1 MFCQEMRAR
10 QALEARKL
18 EEAKRK
24 QYEGRMTRKAK
35 REGKDP
41 SFYLRQGAENP
52 SVEVPRRLRAMPR
65 EVRDTSAIVPAH
77 YTESIDEL
85 GLQHLDG

>member
-52 SVEVPRRLRAMPR
+52 SVEVLRRLRAMPR
-65 EVRDTSAIVPAH
+65 EVRYASVPAH
-77 YTESIDEL
+77 YTESVDEL